1 MIRLSKL
8 ERDLLRSRNV
18 SVPSAVSMLSPAL
31 GSGIVTNLFALL
43 LMLVAILA
51 TIRAWKAKTA

>member
-1 MIRLSKL
+1 M
-8 ERDLLRSRNV
+8 
-18 SVPSAVSMLSPAL
+18 PSAVSMLSPAL